1 MKPLETQLD
10 TGENP
15 RSRNSVP
22 DNLKCERLPRTPSGL
37 VGVCLAVRARKRTN
51 ERNLKKQR
59 GKRVYDLGLYGY
71 VASLSAIG
79 RAETVHH
86 QTRRFLLRSLLLP

>member
-1 MKPLETQLD
+1 MFAKLAKIELTVSLKPLETS
-10 TGENP
+10 NP

-22 DNLKCERLPRTPSGL
+22 D
-37 VGVCLAVRARKRTN
+37 
-51 ERNLKKQR
+51 NLKKQR

-86 QTRRFLLRSLLLP
+86 LKQGALLRSLLLP